1 MTVAVKSGSK
11 DNESQYAVSESDL
24 QDDAIR
30 KLSNASQVTH
40 WSDEWTKRYLLFV
53 FEVLFTQICLYIH
66 SKEP

>member
-30 KLSNASQVTH
+30 KLSNASQVTQ
-40 WSDEWTKRYLLFV
+40 WSDELTRR
-53 FEVLFTQICLYIH
+53 
-66 SKEP
+66 